1 MRVVEIREL
10 DGPNI
15 FLLEPAIKVEL
26 DLGDD
31 SESALCERISAAF
44 GVEGDVLGLA
54 LIDAV
59 GVLHE
64 RAGLESPSAMLTPL
78 EVENH
83 AALAFGWSHRR
94 AARAIATVIGEV
106 LTGNFQDIEDK
117 SAEIA
122 VIAAQIKDD
131 DRPQLIRDSER
142 QIPTLGITG
151 TNGKTTT
158 TRLIAH
164 IAQVAGKHP
173 GWCSTSG
180 VYIDGEEVLEGDY
193 TGPSGARRVF
203 DDVRVDLAVLETARG
218 GILLRGL
225 GYESND
231 VSVFT
236 NVSAD
241 HLGLLGIESV
251 EGLARVK
258 STVIAVTR
266 PEGYAVLNARDPLVW
281 AARDLTRATVFAIS
295 ADSTL
300 PAVVDH
306 IRQGLPA
313 LVVEDSSFVWI
324 WGDKRTE
331 ITTLENI
338 PVTFGGRAEH
348 MVENALCAAAAA
360 LALGFDPST
369 VRNGLESFRSGSDQN
384 PGRLNVYELNGVTVV
399 LDYAHNEAGL
409 SHLLKLAR
417 GLAGERGSVRMIVGA
432 AGDRTDESITELA
445 RMAGAQADAVYLRET
460 ARYLRGRAD
469 NNALSQLYLNGLK
482 LANREPVGIFPSEFE
497 AVLEAIA
504 DSSAGDVVA
513 AMAYE
518 QPEVSRAWLVEQ
530 GAVAVS

>member
-122 VIAAQIKDD
+122 DIAAQFKDD

-203 DDVRVDLAVLETARG
+203 DDARVDLAVLETARG

-281 AARDLTRATVFAIS
+281 ESRSATRATVVAVAS
-295 ADSTL
+295 DASL
-300 PAVVDH
+300 PQVVAHLAEGHPAV
-306 IRQGLPA
+306 
-313 LVVEDSSFVWI
+313 VVEDS
-324 WGDKRTE
+324 T
-331 ITTLENI
+331 
-338 PVTFGGRAEH
+338 
-348 MVENALCAAAAA
+348 
-360 LALGFDPST
+360 
-369 VRNGLESFRSGSDQN
+369 
-384 PGRLNVYELNGVTVV
+384 
-399 LDYAHNEAGL
+399 
-409 SHLLKLAR
+409 
-417 GLAGERGSVRMIVGA
+417 IV
-432 AGDRTDESITELA
+432 SI
-445 RMAGAQADAVYLRET
+445 
-460 ARYLRGRAD
+460 
-469 NNALSQLYLNGLK
+469 SW
-482 LANREPVGIFPSEFE
+482 NRRID
-497 AVLEAIA
+497 I
-504 DSSAGDVVA
+504 
-513 AMAYE
+513 
-518 QPEVSRAWLVEQ
+518 
-530 GAVAVS
+530 

>member
-31 SESALCERISAAF
+31 SEPELCERISVAF
-44 GVEGDVLGLA
+44 GVDADELGLA
-54 LIDAV
+54 LIEAV
-59 GVLHE
+59 STLHE
-64 RAGLESPSAMLTPL
+64 RAGLESPSTILAPL

-83 AALAFGWSHRR
+83 VALAFGWSHRR
-94 AARAIATVIGEV
+94 AARAIATAICDV
-106 LTGNFQDIEDK
+106 LTGNSVGIE
-117 SAEIA
+117 SNAAEIA
-122 VIAAQIKDD
+122 AIAGQFEADD
-131 DRPQLIRDSER
+131 QPQLIRDSER
-142 QIPTLGITG
+142 RIPTLGITG

-164 IAQVAGKHP
+164 MAQVAGMHP

-203 DDVRVDLAVLETARG
+203 DDARVDLAVLETARG

-241 HLGLLGIESV
+241 HLGLLGIETI

-266 PEGYAVLNARDPLVW
+266 PGGYAVLNARDPLVW
-281 AARDLTRATVFAIS
+281 AARELTRATVFAIS
-295 ADSTL
+295 ADPTL
-300 PAVVDH
+300 PEIAEH
-306 IRQGLPA
+306 LRSGLPS
-313 LVVEDSSFVWI
+313 LVVEDACFVWKK
-324 WGDKRTE
+324 GDERTE
-331 ITTLENI
+331 ITKLENI

-360 LALGFDPST
+360 LALGIDPMD
-369 VRNGLESFRSGSDQN
+369 VRKGLQSFRSGSDQN

-417 GLAGERGSVRMIVGA
+417 GLAGDRGKVRMIVGA

-445 RMAGAQADAVYLRET
+445 RMAGAEADDVYLRET
-460 ARYLRGRAD
+460 AKYLRGRAD

-482 LANREPVGIFPSEFE
+482 LANREPVGIFPTEFE

-518 QPEVSRAWLVEQ
+518 QPEISRAWLVEQ